1 MTREELEAAGF
12 SVDAAAHAR
21 LTRYVEL
28 LLEENRRLNLVSAR
42 SIESIWPLHVC
53 DSLSLLPLIDG
64 AGVASLV
71 DLGSGAG
78 LPGAVVACARPEVAV
93 TLIDATRK
101 KTAAVQ
107 RICGAAGL
115 MNVEVRWGRAEE
127 LAHDRRLRERFDGV
141 TARAL
146 GGLAVLVELAAG
158 YVRPGGFG
166 WFFKSLHAAEAEI
179 AEAAAVVERCGWRF
193 LETRAYELPPPHGR
207 RCHVV
212 YARTASPP
220 CGLPRPT
227 AQIARGPRP
236 G

>member
-1 MTREELEAAGF
+1 LTQEELAAAGF
-12 SVDAAAHAR
+12 PLEAAAHAR

-53 DSLSLLPLIDG
+53 DSLSLQPLID
-64 AGVASLV
+64 AARSASLA

-78 LPGAVVACARPEVAV
+78 LPGAVVACARPGVVV

-107 RICGAAGL
+107 RICRAAGL
-115 MNVEVRWGRAEE
+115 VNVEVRWGRAEE
-127 LAHDRRLRERFDGV
+127 LAHDRRLRERFDAV
-141 TARAL
+141 TARAVGALPVL
-146 GGLAVLVELAAG
+146 GEWAAG

-179 AEAAAVVERCGWRF
+179 AEAAAAAECCGWRF
-193 LETRAYELPPPHGR
+193 LEARAYELPPPHGR

-212 YARTASPP
+212 YARTAPLP
-220 CGLPRPT
+220 RGLPRPT
-227 AQIARGPRP
+227 AQIARGPLP